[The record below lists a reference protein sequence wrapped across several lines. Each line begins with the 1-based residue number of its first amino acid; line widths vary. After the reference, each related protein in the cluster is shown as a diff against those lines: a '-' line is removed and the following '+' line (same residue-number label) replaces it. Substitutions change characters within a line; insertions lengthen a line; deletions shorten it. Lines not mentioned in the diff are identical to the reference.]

1 MYSQCLIVFALITS
15 SISNPTNK
23 LSIIRIG
30 ALFDFE
36 HPSVNNGRQDLRA
49 AQIAITE
56 INHRQKDLFHGNYVL
71 RLISNNSRCDPI
83 YAVDAFFHAIFR
95 RPQLHFLVGTS
106 CSNETKA
113 IIDVADYYNLILFSH
128 STSFISQVN
137 QSYST
142 LVRLSV
148 SDENY
153 NDARVAFIKYNNWS
167 HTAIIHQDS
176 IEQSLVTKISL
187 IEKSNFRALCFFI
200 SKMMAKLAKY
210 LNESNINVLF
220 TQSASRLNLT
230 SALRNLQGKKARI
243 VFVNF
248 DTSSRAIFFCDVYRT
263 FIKEVRERYVWILT
277 GNDYDSWNFSIS
289 NCTKEEILDAAHGHI
304 IIDSSY
310 TRKPSCI
317 NPNMT
322 AHQLQKTLH
331 IKTPLDRQTLHA
343 YDAIWVIALLI
354 RTSVEHNI
362 SIDEFTYT
370 AVNMRNSWLTLLE
383 EIHFLGVSGP
393 VSFRNRQR
401 QAETVISQFQ
411 IDTHRRHSIRIIAE
425 YSQLSGF
432 NTTCSKCRALLW
444 PNKIPVD
451 TERTE
456 IRRVLLKFT
465 DIILVTVACVLG
477 LGLAIFFL
485 IFNIIHRHER
495 YIKLSSPK
503 LNNVLIIGA
512 MHIHIA
518 ILLFG
523 FDQWFLEHN
532 IPEHACIVRI
542 FLLSGGFSLTFG
554 SMFLKTLR
562 VYRIFTSNDRPLLHS
577 KLLQDYYLLLIC
589 LYLYGIDAIF
599 TIVWQY
605 FDPHFIVFAYGS
617 IRRLDMD
624 TVVSDEIYY
633 CNSKY
638 RQKILPFLYL
648 YKSLFLIVG
657 GYLAAKTRH
666 VHIAALNDSKFIVW
680 SIYIVVLTSLFT
692 VIVMLS
698 IQNLRVYIV
707 LCFVVI
713 MMTSVIICLVFLPKV
728 SKLKHRNQ
736 GEVVSKELYMD
747 DSRTRRLA
755 VEISYFEVHR
765 YAQLQNRELKAE
777 LIRFNHALTTLQQRL
792 ESTSTTVTMALFPFA
807 VRFASTFLP
816 KTDVLTSNT
825 LSNHKTNEETVA
837 FDEEATTI
845 GIHSNEENDKDS
857 IVDTTTSSDSF
868 LHEFKQQTTSS
879 SDSDLSVALQSFID
893 TSSLPLSSI
902 DNQQNVTTDNE
913 ESSSLSPTQIMSDN
927 ESVLYLHL
935 ANELNMTKATLDSDL
950 DRVGR

>member
-1 MYSQCLIVFALITS
+1 MYSQCLIVFVLITS
-15 SISNPTNK
+15 SVGNPANK
-23 LSIIRIG
+23 LSIIHIG

-36 HPSVNNGRQDLRA
+36 HPSVDTGRQDLQA

-56 INHRQKDLFHGNYVL
+56 INHRHKDLFYGNYVL
-71 RLISNNSRCDPI
+71 QLISNNSRCDPI

-113 IIDVADYYNLILFSH
+113 VIDVADYYNLILFSH
-128 STSFISQVN
+128 STSFISQAN

-176 IEQSLVTKISL
+176 IEQSL
-187 IEKSNFRALCFFI
+187 
-200 SKMMAKLAKY
+200 MMAKLAKY

-230 SALRNLQGKKARI
+230 SALQNLQEKKARI

-248 DTSSRAIFFCDVYRT
+248 DTSSRAIFFCEVYRT
-263 FIKEVRERYVWILT
+263 FIKEVRERYIWILT

-289 NCTKEEILDAAHGHI
+289 NCTKKEVLDAAHGHI

-310 TRKPSCI
+310 TRKPSFI
-317 NPNMT
+317 NPNM
-322 AHQLQKTLH
+322 
-331 IKTPLDRQTLHA
+331 
-343 YDAIWVIALLI
+343 
-354 RTSVEHNI
+354 
-362 SIDEFTYT
+362 
-370 AVNMRNSWLTLLE
+370 
-383 EIHFLGVSGP
+383 GP

-411 IDTHRRHSIRIIAE
+411 IDIHRRYPIRIIAE
-425 YSQLSGF
+425 YSQISGF
-432 NTTCSKCRALLW
+432 NTNCSKCRTLLW
-444 PNKIPVD
+444 PNKMPVD

-456 IRRVLLKFT
+456 IRRVILKFT
-465 DIILVTVACVLG
+465 DIILVTVVCVLG

-532 IPEHACIVRI
+532 IPGHACIVRI
-542 FLLSGGFSLTFG
+542 FLFSGGFSLTFG

-562 VYRIFTSNDRPLLHS
+562 VYRIFISNDRSLLHS

-624 TVVSDEIYY
+624 TVVSDEICY

-638 RQKILPFLYL
+638 RQKILPFIYL

-713 MMTSVIICLVFLPKV
+713 IMTSVIICLVFLPKV
-728 SKLKHRNQ
+728 LKLKHRNQ

-755 VEISYFEVHR
+755 VEISYFEAHR
-765 YAQLQNRELKAE
+765 YAQLQNRELKTE
-777 LIRFNHALTTLQQRL
+777 LIRLNHALVTLQQRL
-792 ESTSTTVTMALFPFA
+792 ESTSTTVTMTLFPLA
-807 VRFASTFLP
+807 VRFASTFLQ

-825 LSNHKTNEETVA
+825 LSNHKTSSETVA
-837 FDEEATTI
+837 FDKEAMTI
-845 GIHSNEENDKDS
+845 GINSNEENDKNS
-857 IVDTTTSSDSF
+857 IVDTTTSVDSF
-868 LHEFKQQTTSS
+868 LHEFKQQTTSLSS
-879 SDSDLSVALQSFID
+879 SDSDLSVALHSFID
-893 TSSLPLSSI
+893 ASSLRLSST

-913 ESSSLSPTQIMSDN
+913 VSSSLSPIQIMSDN

-935 ANELNMTKATLDSDL
+935 ANELNMTKATLDSDF
-950 DRVGR
+950 DRIDR

>member
-176 IEQSLVTKISL
+176 IEQSL
-187 IEKSNFRALCFFI
+187 
-200 SKMMAKLAKY
+200 MMAKLAKY

-317 NPNMT
+317 NPNM
-322 AHQLQKTLH
+322 
-331 IKTPLDRQTLHA
+331 
-343 YDAIWVIALLI
+343 
-354 RTSVEHNI
+354 
-362 SIDEFTYT
+362 
-370 AVNMRNSWLTLLE
+370 
-383 EIHFLGVSGP
+383 GP

>member
-1 MYSQCLIVFALITS
+1 MYSQCLIVFVLITS
-15 SISNPTNK
+15 SVGNPANK
-23 LSIIRIG
+23 LSIIHIG

-36 HPSVNNGRQDLRA
+36 HPSVDTGRQDLQA

-56 INHRQKDLFHGNYVL
+56 INHRHKDLFYGNYVL
-71 RLISNNSRCDPI
+71 QLISNNSRCDPI

-113 IIDVADYYNLILFSH
+113 VIDVADYYNLILFSH
-128 STSFISQVN
+128 STSFISQAN

-187 IEKSNFRALCFFI
+187 IEKSNFRTLSFFI

-230 SALRNLQGKKARI
+230 SALQNLQEKKARI

-248 DTSSRAIFFCDVYRT
+248 DTSSRAIFFCEVYRT
-263 FIKEVRERYVWILT
+263 FIKEVRERYIWILT

-289 NCTKEEILDAAHGHI
+289 NCTKKEVLDAAHGHI

-310 TRKPSCI
+310 TRKPSFI
-317 NPNMT
+317 NPNM
-322 AHQLQKTLH
+322 
-331 IKTPLDRQTLHA
+331 
-343 YDAIWVIALLI
+343 
-354 RTSVEHNI
+354 
-362 SIDEFTYT
+362 
-370 AVNMRNSWLTLLE
+370 
-383 EIHFLGVSGP
+383 GP

-411 IDTHRRHSIRIIAE
+411 IDIHRRYPIRIIAE
-425 YSQLSGF
+425 YSQISGF
-432 NTTCSKCRALLW
+432 NTNCSKCRTLLW
-444 PNKIPVD
+444 PNKMPVD

-456 IRRVLLKFT
+456 IRRVILKFT
-465 DIILVTVACVLG
+465 DIILVTVVCVLG

-532 IPEHACIVRI
+532 IPGHACIVRI
-542 FLLSGGFSLTFG
+542 FLFSGGFSLTFG

-562 VYRIFTSNDRPLLHS
+562 VYRIFISNDRSLLHS

-624 TVVSDEIYY
+624 TVVSDEICY

-638 RQKILPFLYL
+638 RQKILPFIYL

-713 MMTSVIICLVFLPKV
+713 IMTSVIICLVFLPKV
-728 SKLKHRNQ
+728 LKLKHRNQ

-755 VEISYFEVHR
+755 VEISYFEAHR
-765 YAQLQNRELKAE
+765 YAQLQNRELKTE
-777 LIRFNHALTTLQQRL
+777 LIRLNHALVTLQQRL
-792 ESTSTTVTMALFPFA
+792 ESTSTTVTMTLFPLA
-807 VRFASTFLP
+807 VRFASTFLQ

-825 LSNHKTNEETVA
+825 LSNHKTSSETVA
-837 FDEEATTI
+837 FDKEAMTI
-845 GIHSNEENDKDS
+845 GINSNEENDKNS
-857 IVDTTTSSDSF
+857 IVDTTTSVDSF
-868 LHEFKQQTTSS
+868 LHEFKQQTTSLSS
-879 SDSDLSVALQSFID
+879 SDSDLSVALHSFID
-893 TSSLPLSSI
+893 ASSLRLSST
-902 DNQQNVTTDNE
+902 DNQQNVTTDNDV
-913 ESSSLSPTQIMSDN
+913 SSSLSPIQIMSDN

-935 ANELNMTKATLDSDL
+935 ANELNMTKATLDSDF
-950 DRVGR
+950 DRIDR

>member
-1 MYSQCLIVFALITS
+1 MYSQCLIVFVLITS
-15 SISNPTNK
+15 SVGNPANK
-23 LSIIRIG
+23 LSIIHIG

-36 HPSVNNGRQDLRA
+36 HPSVDTGRQDLQA

-56 INHRQKDLFHGNYVL
+56 INHRHKDLFYGNYVL
-71 RLISNNSRCDPI
+71 QLISNNSRCDPI

-113 IIDVADYYNLILFSH
+113 VIDVADYYNLILFSH
-128 STSFISQVN
+128 STSFISQAN

-187 IEKSNFRALCFFI
+187 IEKSNFRTLSFFI

-230 SALRNLQGKKARI
+230 SALQNLQEKKARI

-248 DTSSRAIFFCDVYRT
+248 DTSSRAIFFCEVYRT
-263 FIKEVRERYVWILT
+263 FIKEVRERYIWILT

-289 NCTKEEILDAAHGHI
+289 NCTKKEVLDAAHGHI

-310 TRKPSCI
+310 TRKPSFI
-317 NPNMT
+317 NPNM
-322 AHQLQKTLH
+322 
-331 IKTPLDRQTLHA
+331 
-343 YDAIWVIALLI
+343 
-354 RTSVEHNI
+354 
-362 SIDEFTYT
+362 
-370 AVNMRNSWLTLLE
+370 
-383 EIHFLGVSGP
+383 GP

-411 IDTHRRHSIRIIAE
+411 IDIHRRYPIRIIAE
-425 YSQLSGF
+425 YSQISGF
-432 NTTCSKCRALLW
+432 NTNCSKCRTLLW
-444 PNKIPVD
+444 PNKMPVD

-456 IRRVLLKFT
+456 IRRVILKFT
-465 DIILVTVACVLG
+465 DIILVTVVCVLG

-532 IPEHACIVRI
+532 IPGHACIVRI
-542 FLLSGGFSLTFG
+542 FLFSGGFSLTFG

-562 VYRIFTSNDRPLLHS
+562 VYRIFISNDRSLLHS

-624 TVVSDEIYY
+624 TVVSDEICY

-638 RQKILPFLYL
+638 RQKILPFIYL

-713 MMTSVIICLVFLPKV
+713 IMTSVIICLVFLPKV
-728 SKLKHRNQ
+728 LKLKHRNQ

-755 VEISYFEVHR
+755 VEISYFEAHR
-765 YAQLQNRELKAE
+765 YAQLQNRELKTE
-777 LIRFNHALTTLQQRL
+777 LIRLNHALVTLQQRL
-792 ESTSTTVTMALFPFA
+792 ESTSTTVTMTLFPLA
-807 VRFASTFLP
+807 VRFASTFLQ

-825 LSNHKTNEETVA
+825 LSNHKTSSETVA
-837 FDEEATTI
+837 FDKEAMTI
-845 GIHSNEENDKDS
+845 GINSNEENDKNS
-857 IVDTTTSSDSF
+857 IVDTTTSVDSF
-868 LHEFKQQTTSS
+868 LHEFKQQTTSLSS
-879 SDSDLSVALQSFID
+879 SDSDLSVALHSFID
-893 TSSLPLSSI
+893 ASSLRLSST

-913 ESSSLSPTQIMSDN
+913 VSSSLSPIQIMSDN

-935 ANELNMTKATLDSDL
+935 ANELNMTKATLDSDF
-950 DRVGR
+950 DRIDR

>member
-176 IEQSLVTKISL
+176 IEQSL
-187 IEKSNFRALCFFI
+187 
-200 SKMMAKLAKY
+200 MMAKLAKY

-317 NPNMT
+317 NPNM
-322 AHQLQKTLH
+322 
-331 IKTPLDRQTLHA
+331 
-343 YDAIWVIALLI
+343 
-354 RTSVEHNI
+354 
-362 SIDEFTYT
+362 
-370 AVNMRNSWLTLLE
+370 
-383 EIHFLGVSGP
+383 GP

-837 FDEEATTI
+837 FDKEATTI

>member
-1 MYSQCLIVFALITS
+1 MYSQCLIVFVLITS
-15 SISNPTNK
+15 SVGNPANK
-23 LSIIRIG
+23 LSIIHIG

-36 HPSVNNGRQDLRA
+36 HPSVDTGRQDLQA

-56 INHRQKDLFHGNYVL
+56 INHRHKDLFYGNYVL
-71 RLISNNSRCDPI
+71 QLISNNSRCDPI

-113 IIDVADYYNLILFSH
+113 VIDVADYYNLILFSH
-128 STSFISQVN
+128 STSFISQAN

-176 IEQSLVTKISL
+176 IEQSL
-187 IEKSNFRALCFFI
+187 
-200 SKMMAKLAKY
+200 MMAKLAKY

-230 SALRNLQGKKARI
+230 SALQNLQEKKARI

-248 DTSSRAIFFCDVYRT
+248 DTSSRAIFFCEVYRT
-263 FIKEVRERYVWILT
+263 FIKEVRERYIWILT

-289 NCTKEEILDAAHGHI
+289 NCTKKEVLDAAHGHI

-310 TRKPSCI
+310 TRKPSFI

-322 AHQLQKTLH
+322 AHRLQQRLH
-331 IKTPLDRQTLHA
+331 LKTPLGRQTLHA

-354 RTSVEHNI
+354 RTSLQHNI
-362 SIDEFTYT
+362 SIDEFTYNS
-370 AVNMRNSWLTLLE
+370 VNMRDSWLTLLE

-411 IDTHRRHSIRIIAE
+411 IDIHRRYPIRIIAE
-425 YSQLSGF
+425 YSQISGF
-432 NTTCSKCRALLW
+432 NTNCSKCRTLLW
-444 PNKIPVD
+444 PNKMPVD

-456 IRRVLLKFT
+456 IRRVILKFT
-465 DIILVTVACVLG
+465 DIILVTVVCVLG

-532 IPEHACIVRI
+532 IPGHACIVRI
-542 FLLSGGFSLTFG
+542 FLFSGGFSLTFG

-562 VYRIFTSNDRPLLHS
+562 VYRIFISNDRSLLHS

-624 TVVSDEIYY
+624 TVVSDEICY

-638 RQKILPFLYL
+638 RQKILPFIYL

-713 MMTSVIICLVFLPKV
+713 IMTSVIICLVFLPKV
-728 SKLKHRNQ
+728 LKLKHRNQ

-755 VEISYFEVHR
+755 VEISYFEAHR
-765 YAQLQNRELKAE
+765 YAQLQNRELKTE
-777 LIRFNHALTTLQQRL
+777 LIRLNHALVTLQQRL
-792 ESTSTTVTMALFPFA
+792 ESTSTTVTMTLFPLA
-807 VRFASTFLP
+807 VRFASTFLQ

-825 LSNHKTNEETVA
+825 LSNHKTSSETVA
-837 FDEEATTI
+837 FDKEAMTI
-845 GIHSNEENDKDS
+845 GINSNEENDKNS
-857 IVDTTTSSDSF
+857 IVDTTTSVDSF
-868 LHEFKQQTTSS
+868 LHEFKQQTTSLSS
-879 SDSDLSVALQSFID
+879 SDSDLSVALHSFID
-893 TSSLPLSSI
+893 ASSLRLSST

-913 ESSSLSPTQIMSDN
+913 VSSSLSPIQIMSDN

-935 ANELNMTKATLDSDL
+935 ANELNMTKATLDSDF
-950 DRVGR
+950 DRIDR